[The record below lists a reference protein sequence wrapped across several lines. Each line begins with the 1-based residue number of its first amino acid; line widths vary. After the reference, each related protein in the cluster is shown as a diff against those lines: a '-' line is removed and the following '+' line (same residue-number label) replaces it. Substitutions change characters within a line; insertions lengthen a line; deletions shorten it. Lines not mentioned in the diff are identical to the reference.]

1 MRVRV
6 SDAASGVD
14 PRSIDATV
22 DGNAQRVRLANGVAT
37 VDVKGFGRGT
47 HALVFTVSDYQEAKN
62 MENVTRILPNTRVLR
77 ATIRDP
83 VARAGRARRSSAGG

>member
-1 MRVRV
+1 MRGRV

-22 DGNAQRVRLANGVAT
+22 EGKAPRVRLANRIAT
-37 VDVKGFGRGT
+37 VDARGLGRGT

-62 MENVTRILPNTRVLR
+62 MENVARILPNTRVLR
-77 ATIRDP
+77 ATIRVP
-83 VARAGRARRSSAGG
+83 